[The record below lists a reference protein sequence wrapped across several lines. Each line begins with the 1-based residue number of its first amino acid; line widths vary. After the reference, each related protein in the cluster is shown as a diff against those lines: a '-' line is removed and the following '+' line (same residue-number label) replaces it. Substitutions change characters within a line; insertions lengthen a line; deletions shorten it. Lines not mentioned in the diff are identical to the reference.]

1 MFKLIN
7 VSCFRG
13 PCKLATS
20 SEYSLPLVMTTSLS
34 CFILLLSLSSLLLS
48 IASSLGH
55 PSSNVENKMSSKVK
69 FETRFIQG
77 KLRKLRKSIS
87 ILNSEEIVKNSN
99 ILKLKMKAMKA
110 LKYIVIIINSVTQ
123 LIISLL
129 GCYFSLGLS
138 TYCLGW
144 DHCVRLKLGLGL
156 AVDLCLGL
164 GSAPVPGLLLGMCQV
179 IDDLSMVLY
188 HVLSLVA
195 RVCCLAVSV
204 GVSCG
209 DGMWDCSLSD
219 TEDGS
224 QIHNGDQ

>member
-1 MFKLIN
+1 
-7 VSCFRG
+7 
-13 PCKLATS
+13 
-20 SEYSLPLVMTTSLS
+20 
-34 CFILLLSLSSLLLS
+34 
-48 IASSLGH
+48 
-55 PSSNVENKMSSKVK
+55 MSSKVK

-156 AVDLCLGL
+156 AVDLCLGR
-164 GSAPVPGLLLGMCQV
+164 GSAPVSGQVPGLCLLLGMCQV
-179 IDDLSMVLY
+179 IDDLSMVFY
-188 HVLSLVA
+188 HVLSLVGRA
-195 RVCCLAVSV
+195 CCLAVSV